1 METLTQEIWRK
12 IRGKPRP
19 TEADELPPPKA
30 AKSAAGAASAPAKK
44 TAFEVAKDPKSVL
57 ERRMKEQG
65 LKHGGKVRGGGCA
78 VKGVGKGTMR

>member
-12 IRGKPRP
+12 MRGKPRP
-19 TEADELPPPKA
+19 PEADVLPPPKA
-30 AKSAAGAASAPAKK
+30 AKPAASAPTGK

-57 ERRMKEQG
+57 ERRMAAQG

-78 VKGVGKGTMR
+78 VKGGGRGMMR